1 MINLNDTV
9 SLMSAV
15 ERSKTPAS
23 LLLDTFFPIVP
34 ETAVTPTIEV
44 QIKTGE
50 RRLAPFVIRGGK
62 AVELKR
68 GGFDDYFYKPPMM
81 APSRVIDPEMISDR
95 GFGEGIYSTKTPA
108 QRATEIQARDLADLQ
123 SAIVNRKNKMAGDL
137 LTTGKY
143 EIKGYADDGKLTV
156 ADTVD
161 FNFTQ
166 KIVPTT
172 TWDKAG
178 ATIYSDI
185 KSASEKIQEASGMV
199 PTVMIVGKNVAGYML
214 GNDQIMKWM
223 GIPSTANLSM
233 FNFAPRITSPQVAFV
248 GRIPALNLEVYTYAE
263 SYMDDDGKLKG
274 FIGDDDVII
283 GIPGRGRQYHGA
295 VTLLNDAGMGYNT
308 FVAPYVPYYSGNKE
322 SQELRLTMYSRCLIA
337 PECITDFAVIKS
349 KGE

>member
-15 ERSKTPAS
+15 ERSKAPAS
-23 LLLDTFFPIVP
+23 LLLDTFFPVIPQV
-34 ETAVTPTIEV
+34 AVTPTIQI
-44 QIKTGE
+44 QIKSGD
-50 RRLAPFVIRGGK
+50 RRLAPFVVKGGK

-68 GGFDDYFYKPPMM
+68 SGFDEYFYQPPMM
-81 APSRVIDPEMISDR
+81 APSRVVDPDMLNKR
-95 GFGEGIYSTKTPA
+95 GFGEGFYSTKTPA

-123 SAIVNRKNKMAGDL
+123 AAIINRKNKMAADL
-137 LTTGKY
+137 LTSGKY
-143 EIKGYADDGKLTV
+143 EIKGYADDGKLVVTDV
-156 ADTVD
+156 VD
-161 FNFTQ
+161 FNFDQ
-166 KIVPTT
+166 KIVPST

-178 ATIYSDI
+178 ATIFDDI
-185 KSASEKIQEASGMV
+185 KSASEKIQGASGMV
-199 PTVMIVGKNVAGYML
+199 PTVMIVGKNVAGYLL

-263 SYMDDDGKLKG
+263 SYLDDDGTMKG

-295 VTLLNDAGMGYNT
+295 VNLLNDAANDYIT
-308 FVAPYVPYYSGNKE
+308 FAAPYVPYYSGNKE
-322 SQELRLTMYSRCLIA
+322 SQELRLTMYSRCLVA